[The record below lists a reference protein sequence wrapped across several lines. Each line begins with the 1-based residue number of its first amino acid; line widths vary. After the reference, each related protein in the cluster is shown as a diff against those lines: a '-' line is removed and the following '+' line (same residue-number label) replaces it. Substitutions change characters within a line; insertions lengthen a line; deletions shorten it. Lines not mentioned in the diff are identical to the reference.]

1 MRKPFWKGLGTIDLA
16 IIFSIICIVSAIVFW
31 RYDDFKCRAM
41 QSEAKF
47 SLNEVYAAQQSYHAK
62 HNRFAPIETLMD
74 SEKLLVLPKRYYTL
88 TNLIKP
94 TATNFAIAAVGVQG
108 SLVAGE
114 RWTVNQNQDLVLEKS
129 RCVHE

>member
-47 SLNEVYAAQQSYHAK
+47 SLKEIYAAQQSFHAK
-62 HNRFAPIETLMD
+62 HNHYASIETLID
-74 SEKLLVLPKRYYTL
+74 SEKLLVLPKRYYTF
-88 TNLIKP
+88 TNLKKP
-94 TATNFAIAAVGVQG
+94 TATHFAIAAIGAPS

-114 RWTVNQNQDLVLEKS
+114 RWVVNQNQDIVLEES
-129 RCVHE
+129 RCIHE